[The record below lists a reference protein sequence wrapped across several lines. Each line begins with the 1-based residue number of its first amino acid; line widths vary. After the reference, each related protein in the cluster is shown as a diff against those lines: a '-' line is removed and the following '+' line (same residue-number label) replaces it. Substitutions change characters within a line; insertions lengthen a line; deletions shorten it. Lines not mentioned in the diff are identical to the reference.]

1 MHFSKSHAH
10 SSQGAH
16 RLLPACPCGKG
27 REGRWKAELSEPE
40 DVTESQV
47 YRLSLEMP
55 ILKRVL
61 IGKESVLIGK
71 EYELHEGGQLSG
83 KKVDSCPVANSMV
96 PVQSR
101 SFQRDKRWLN
111 EEGRGVGVQWL

>member
-1 MHFSKSHAH
+1 M
-10 SSQGAH
+10 
-16 RLLPACPCGKG
+16 
-27 REGRWKAELSEPE
+27 
-40 DVTESQV
+40 TESQV

-55 ILKRVL
+55 ILKRP
-61 IGKESVLIGK
+61 VLIGK

-111 EEGRGVGVQWL
+111 EEGREVGVQWL